1 MFNANTEIRISLLR
15 CFHYLLATSQQL
27 CNLLSSFICR
37 IELIGPLEVQGK
49 FGTLQRKQ
57 ITLVD
62 DDGAKLQFLLWGD
75 QVVLA
80 NLLR

>member
-1 MFNANTEIRISLLR
+1 MQILKSEFDDSDVSTV
-15 CFHYLLATSQQL
+15 CWHVTSQQL
-27 CNLLSSFICR
+27 CNLLSSFMCR

>member
-1 MFNANTEIRISLLR
+1 M
-15 CFHYLLATSQQL
+15 
-27 CNLLSSFICR
+27 CR